1 MVTRSWPVL
10 LAVFLSTW
18 LTFSSLGWGQE
29 REHFQI
35 ITGFSYLE
43 GDFGT
48 GTTAQTV
55 YMPFTFRYL
64 GERFDLGLTIPFV
77 YKDSSA
83 AISIING
90 RPIRIRNDPVS
101 NIIKLFAPGVGDLSM
116 KGRLYLFDDPGTD
129 SFLPA
134 ITPTARVKFPTADA
148 SEGLGT
154 GEYDFGLG
162 LELDKKVGSFFLFS
176 DFGYTFIG
184 EPSGT
189 NLRDQISAG
198 SGTGYQILESLS
210 VSAAFAWSR
219 ALVSGTDDP
228 MDITTNLSWRVTETF
243 TWTPFVAF
251 GLTDGSP
258 DFAVGFSLSKRFGKF

>member
-1 MVTRSWPVL
+1 MVTRFCPFLWAL
-10 LAVFLSTW
+10 FLIIWLA
-18 LTFSSLGWGQE
+18 FSPQCWGQE

-48 GTTAQTV
+48 GTSSKTIF
-55 YMPFTFRYL
+55 MPFTVRYL
-64 GERFDLGLTIPFV
+64 GARFDIGLTIPFV
-77 YKDSSA
+77 YQDSSA
-83 AISIING
+83 AISIIDG
-90 RPIRIRNDPVS
+90 RPIRIRDDPVS
-101 NIIKLFAPGVGDLSM
+101 NIIDLLAPGVGDLAL

-162 LELDKKVGSFFLFS
+162 VEFDKQIESFFLFA

-184 EPSGT
+184 DPPGT
-189 NLRDQISAG
+189 NIRDQISVG
-198 SGTGYQILESLS
+198 SGVGDQGLK
-210 VSAAFAWSR
+210 SR
-219 ALVSGTDDP
+219 AASG
-228 MDITTNLSWRVTETF
+228 
-243 TWTPFVAF
+243 A
-251 GLTDGSP
+251 
-258 DFAVGFSLSKRFGKF
+258 

>member
-1 MVTRSWPVL
+1 MATRFWPFL
-10 LAVFLSTW
+10 LALFLII
-18 LTFSSLGWGQE
+18 SLAVSPLSWAQE

-48 GTTAQTV
+48 GTTAQTI
-55 YMPFTFRYL
+55 YMPFTLRYL
-64 GERFDLGLTIPFV
+64 GERFDLGLNIPFV

-83 AISIING
+83 AISIIDG
-90 RPIRIRNDPVS
+90 RPIRIRDDPIS
-101 NIIKLFAPGVGDLSM
+101 NVIELFAPGVGDLSL

-154 GEYDFGLG
+154 GEYDFGFG
-162 LELDKKVGSFFLFS
+162 LELDKQVEIFFLFA
-176 DFGYTFIG
+176 DFSYTFIG
-184 EPSGT
+184 DPPGT
-189 NLRDQISAG
+189 NLRDQIAVG
-198 SGTGYQILESLS
+198 SGVGYQIFQSLS
-210 VSAAFAWSR
+210 ASVAYAWSR
-219 ALVSGTDDP
+219 SLVSGTDDP
-228 MDITTNLSWRVTETF
+228 MDIITNVSWRITRTF
-243 TWTPFVAF
+243 TWTPFASF

-258 DFAVGFSLSKRFGKF
+258 DFAVGFSLSKRFGRF

>member
-1 MVTRSWPVL
+1 MARRSWPCIWAL
-10 LAVFLSTW
+10 LIIIW
-18 LTFSSLGWGQE
+18 LAFSPLGWGQE

-48 GTTAQTV
+48 GTNSQTI

-77 YKDSSA
+77 YQDSSA
-83 AISIING
+83 AISIIDG
-90 RPIRIRNDPVS
+90 RPIRIRDDPIS
-101 NIIKLFAPGVGDLSM
+101 NVIDLFAPGVGDLAL
-116 KGRLYLFDDPGTD
+116 KGRIYLFDDPGTD

-162 LELDKKVGSFFLFS
+162 LELDKQVKNFFLFAN
-176 DFGYTFIG
+176 FGYTFIG
-184 EPSGT
+184 NPPGA
-189 NLRDQISAG
+189 NLRDQIAAG
-198 SGTGYQILESLS
+198 TGIGYQILQSLS
-210 VSAAFAWSR
+210 ASVAYAWSR
-219 ALVSGTDDP
+219 SLVSGTDDP
-228 MDITTNLSWRVTETF
+228 MDIITNVSWRITRTF
-243 TWTPFVAF
+243 TWTPFVSF

-258 DFAVGFSLSKRFGKF
+258 DFGVGFTISKRFGRF

>member
-1 MVTRSWPVL
+1 MVKWIRPFLWALCFVVTVSCTSQSW
-10 LAVFLSTW
+10 S
-18 LTFSSLGWGQE
+18 QE
-29 REHFQI
+29 REHFEL

-48 GTTAQTV
+48 DTTAQTV
-55 YMPFTFRYL
+55 YMPFTLRYL
-64 GERFDLGLTIPFV
+64 GQRFDVGLTVPFV
-77 YKDSSA
+77 YKDSSG

-90 RPIRIRNDPVS
+90 RPIRIRDDPIS
-101 NIIKLFAPGVGDLSM
+101 NVIDLFAPGVGDLYL
-116 KGRLYLFDDPGTD
+116 KGRVYLFDDPGVE

-162 LELDKKVGSFFLFS
+162 LEVDKQIESFFLFA

-184 EPSGT
+184 DPPGT
-189 NLRDQISAG
+189 NLRDQIAVG
-198 SGTGYQILESLS
+198 SGVGYQILKSLS
-210 VSAAFAWSR
+210 ASVSFAWSR

-228 MDITTNLSWRVTETF
+228 MDITTNVSWKITRTF
-243 TWTPFVAF
+243 TATPFVSF

-258 DFAVGFSLSKRFGKF
+258 DYAVGFSLSKRFGRF

>member
-1 MVTRSWPVL
+1 MVPRFWPFPWAL
-10 LAVFLSTW
+10 LLIIW
-18 LTFSSLGWGQE
+18 LALPTPGWGAE

-35 ITGFSYLE
+35 VTGFSYLE

-48 GTTAQTV
+48 GTTAQTI

-64 GERFDLGLTIPFV
+64 GERFDLGLNIPFV

-83 AISIING
+83 AISIIDG
-90 RPIRIRNDPVS
+90 RPIRIRDDPIS
-101 NIIKLFAPGVGDLSM
+101 NVIELFAPGVGDLSL
-116 KGRLYLFDDPGTD
+116 KGRVFLFDDPGTD

-162 LELDKKVGSFFLFS
+162 LELDKQVEKFFLFA

-184 EPSGT
+184 DPPGT
-189 NLRDQISAG
+189 NLRDQIAV
-198 SGTGYQILESLS
+198 GTGVGYQILQSLS
-210 VSAAFAWSR
+210 ASVAYAWSR
-219 ALVSGTDDP
+219 SLVSGTDDP
-228 MDITTNLSWRVTETF
+228 MDIITNVSWRITRTF
-243 TWTPFVAF
+243 TWTPFASF

-258 DFAVGFSLSKRFGKF
+258 AFAVGFSLSKRFGRF

>member
-1 MVTRSWPVL
+1 MATRFWPVL
-10 LAVFLSTW
+10 LAVFLITW
-18 LTFSSLGWGQE
+18 LAFSPLGWGQE

-35 ITGFSYLE
+35 ITGFSYLQ

-48 GTTAQTV
+48 GTTAKTI

-64 GERFDLGLTIPFV
+64 GERFDLGLNIPFV

-83 AISIING
+83 AISIIDG

-101 NIIKLFAPGVGDLSM
+101 NIIDLIAPGVGDLSL
-116 KGRLYLFDDPGTD
+116 KGRFYLFDDPGTD
-129 SFLPA
+129 SYLPA

-154 GEYDFGLG
+154 GECDFGLG
-162 LELDKKVGSFFLFS
+162 LELDKQVESFFLFA

-184 EPSGT
+184 NPPGT
-189 NLRDQISAG
+189 NLRDQISVG
-198 SGTGYQILESLS
+198 SGIGYQFLKSLS
-210 VSAAFAWSR
+210 ASVAYAWSR
-219 ALVSGTDDP
+219 SLVSGTDDP
-228 MDITTNLSWRVTETF
+228 MDITTNLSWRVTRTF

-258 DFAVGFSLSKRFGKF
+258 DFAVGFSLSKRFGRF

>member
-1 MVTRSWPVL
+1 MALFLIIS
-10 LAVFLSTW
+10 LAFSPLS
-18 LTFSSLGWGQE
+18 WGQE

-48 GTTAQTV
+48 GTTAQTI
-55 YMPFTFRYL
+55 YMPFTLRYL
-64 GERFDLGLTIPFV
+64 GERFDVGLNIPFV

-83 AISIING
+83 AISIIDG

-101 NIIKLFAPGVGDLSM
+101 NIIDLIAPGVGDLSV

-162 LELDKKVGSFFLFS
+162 LELDKQVENFFLFA

-184 EPSGT
+184 NPPGT

-198 SGTGYQILESLS
+198 TGVGYQILKSLS
-210 VSAAFAWSR
+210 ASVTYAWSR

-228 MDITTNLSWRVTETF
+228 MDIITNVSWRITRTF
-243 TWTPFVAF
+243 TWTPFVSF

-258 DFAVGFSLSKRFGKF
+258 DYAVGFSLSKRFGRF